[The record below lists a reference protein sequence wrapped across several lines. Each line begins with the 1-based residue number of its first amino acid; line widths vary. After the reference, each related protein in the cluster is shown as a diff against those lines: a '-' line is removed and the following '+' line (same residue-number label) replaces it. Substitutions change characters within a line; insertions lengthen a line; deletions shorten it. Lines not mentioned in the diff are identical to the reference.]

1 MKRHLSPLLA
11 AALAACSLALGARA
25 ESLSEYCAAKG
36 MVPDGVEGSGEW
48 GCKPRGDGG
57 SAGYDD
63 GGAARRAA
71 QRAAQEAA
79 AAQRQR
85 EENEKKRKR
94 LEEKLEF
101 DKKKAEAL
109 GDIKELGSDDL
120 ELKGLNDDGGAGH
133 RGGGGKRSA
142 RSVLRD
148 QVTPNLELKGLLDEP
163 EPKAKACR
171 VVDSCMKALKEQE
184 EALEQ
189 ARLDQK
195 DLYWALGTAD
205 FKHGLSMLDDAM
217 RAGRIEPGMPP
228 LYVYRTSDG
237 KQPSLYYSVDQYRV
251 TFDSVMRHVHSERVA
266 YSAGLKGPQARK
278 AEDMVMDKAREEIK
292 ERGHKLVQD
301 KTREAAELALARRLL
316 KESTQDQKDAE
327 KALRYDKYLR
337 RTLRC
342 SEGRDEDFDRCFKAA
357 ESILGTVAEIATN
370 YIGMPA
376 MKARLEAFSSAYSG
390 YTQKS
395 LRRAQAAA
403 LAASKCVEGC
413 RR

>member
-1 MKRHLSPLLA
+1 MIALTR
-11 AALAACSLALGARA
+11 AALLLCLVAPSARA
-25 ESLSEYCAAKG
+25 ESLSEYCASKG

-48 GCKPRGDGG
+48 GCKPRDDGG

-85 EENEKKRKR
+85 EENERKRKR
-94 LEEKLEF
+94 REAQIEF
-101 DKKKAEAL
+101 DRKKADAL
-109 GDIKELGSDDL
+109 GDIKGLGTDDF
-120 ELKGLNDDGGAGH
+120 ELKGLDDEGGGAGH

-163 EPKAKACR
+163 APKPKSCR

-184 EALEQ
+184 DALEQ

-205 FKHGLSMLDDAM
+205 FKHGLSMLDDAL
-217 RAGRIEPGMPP
+217 RAGRIEPGMPK

-251 TFDSVMRHVHSERVA
+251 TIDSIAQHRHREGIA
-266 YSAGLKGPQARK
+266 YSAGLKGPRARK
-278 AEDMVMDKAREEIK
+278 AEDLVMDKAREKLK
-292 ERGHKLVQD
+292 EAGHELVQD

-316 KESTQDQKDAE
+316 KESAQDQKDAE
-327 KALRYDKYLR
+327 KALRYDEYLR

-357 ESILGTVAEIATN
+357 ESILGTVAEIATDF
-370 YIGMPA
+370 IGMPA